1 MTWRWAGFTV
11 CAVLAVVG
19 LVYGIVYLTE
29 AAYGPGGSN
38 LAWAGLF
45 GVSAFLLWHRGG
57 WRRAGVAFGL
67 LILGLVLLYI
77 VLVELHSGGKWP
89 FSV

>member
-1 MTWRWAGFTV
+1 
-11 CAVLAVVG
+11 VVG
-19 LVYGIVYLTE
+19 LVFGIVYLTE
-29 AAYGPGGSN
+29 GAYGAGGSN

-45 GVSAFLLWHRGG
+45 GVSAFLLWRRGG

-67 LILGLVLLYI
+67 LVLGLVVLYF
-77 VLVELHSGGKWP
+77 VLVELRSGGTWP

>member
-1 MTWRWAGFTV
+1 M
-11 CAVLAVVG
+11 VG

-29 AAYGPGGSN
+29 GTYGPGGSN
-38 LAWAGLF
+38 LGWAGLF
-45 GVSAFLLWHRGG
+45 GVSAYLLWRRGG

-67 LILGLVLLYI
+67 LILGLGVLYI
-77 VLVELHSGGKWP
+77 VLVELHSGGEWP

>member
-1 MTWRWAGFTV
+1 
-11 CAVLAVVG
+11 VVG

-29 AAYGPGGSN
+29 GAYGAGGSN
-38 LAWAGLF
+38 LGWAGLL
-45 GVSAFLLWHRGG
+45 GVSAFLLWRRGG

-67 LILGLVLLYI
+67 LMLGLVVLYI
-77 VLVELHSGGKWP
+77 VLVELHSGGEWP